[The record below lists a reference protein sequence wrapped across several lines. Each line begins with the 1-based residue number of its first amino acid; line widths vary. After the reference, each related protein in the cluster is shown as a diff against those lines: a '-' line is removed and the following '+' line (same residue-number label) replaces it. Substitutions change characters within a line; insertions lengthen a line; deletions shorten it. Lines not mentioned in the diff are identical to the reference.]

1 MANALDQDIWTITDN
16 FTWYLGNHTLTA
28 GTHNEF
34 YKFCNLFIQDL
45 YGTYY
50 YANPEEFYAGRIKQY
65 RYQNVNAETTGSTDW
80 RPEFGA
86 GQLGFYVQD
95 KWNVTDRFDLTYGV
109 RVDIPLFF
117 DTPTANEGFNKFSHS
132 MGWDYKTNQNLSS
145 SPMWAPR
152 LGFRWDLNEESTMA
166 LRGGIGIFT
175 GRIPFVWLSNSFTNT
190 GIQMVSY
197 NSTNYAPSNA
207 GVELILDPAKQA
219 QNAEK
224 LNAGG
229 SQTINVFDKDFKFA
243 QTLRA
248 NLAYDFQLGGI
259 KWTLEGI
266 YSKTLNDVVYQN
278 LAVDVT
284 GKTVGDTY
292 ESLSFDQRPMFTSL
306 SKLGYSNA
314 STYSGIYALSNSNEG
329 YTYNFSLKGEK
340 SFDFGLDLMASYTYT
355 QSKTCNSGSSSV
367 AASNW
372 NYNYT
377 MWNSNDPELGYSAYN
392 VPNAITASAYY
403 HHNWNKRSRT
413 QSNVTTVGLIYQG
426 TSGTPYSLYYYGDLN
441 GDGTSNDLMYIPTTE
456 ELAQMQFKA
465 TSAYTAEQQRENM
478 EAWIQSEEYLADHRG
493 QYFKRYS
500 DNEDFENHFDFH
512 FDHKYGFKAGGS
524 MRYIQLS
531 FDIMNVGN
539 LFNKE
544 WGRTS
549 AGSGYYSPVTYS
561 GNGQFQFL
569 HDADYNMRSYSDF
582 YSRWRGQ
589 VGVKLTF

>member
-1 MANALDQDIWTITDN
+1 
-16 FTWYLGNHTLTA
+16 
-28 GTHNEF
+28 
-34 YKFCNLFIQDL
+34 
-45 YGTYY
+45 
-50 YANPEEFYAGRIKQY
+50 
-65 RYQNVNAETTGSTDW
+65 
-80 RPEFGA
+80 
-86 GQLGFYVQD
+86 
-95 KWNVTDRFDLTYGV
+95 
-109 RVDIPLFF
+109 
-117 DTPTANEGFNKFSHS
+117 
-132 MGWDYKTNQNLSS
+132 
-145 SPMWAPR
+145 
-152 LGFRWDLNEESTMA
+152 
-166 LRGGIGIFT
+166 
-175 GRIPFVWLSNSFTNT
+175 
-190 GIQMVSY
+190 
-197 NSTNYAPSNA
+197 
-207 GVELILDPAKQA
+207 
-219 QNAEK
+219 
-224 LNAGG
+224 
-229 SQTINVFDKDFKFA
+229 
-243 QTLRA
+243 
-248 NLAYDFQLGGI
+248 
-259 KWTLEGI
+259 
-266 YSKTLNDVVYQN
+266 
-278 LAVDVT
+278 
-284 GKTVGDTY
+284 
-292 ESLSFDQRPMFTSL
+292 MFTSL

-426 TSGTPYSLYYYGDLN
+426 TSGTPYSLYYSGDLN

-569 HDADYNMRSYSDF
+569 HNADYNMRSYSDF